1 MEWTGI
7 IGVLL
12 ILALVF
18 GFYLGVPM
26 RWGKHKRGRDLNA
39 GDRSLREREQN

>member
-1 MEWTGI
+1 MGWTGI

-18 GFYLGVPM
+18 GFYLGVPT
-26 RWGKHKRGRDLNA
+26 RWGKRRRGSDLNA
-39 GDRSLREREQN
+39 GDRPLREREQN